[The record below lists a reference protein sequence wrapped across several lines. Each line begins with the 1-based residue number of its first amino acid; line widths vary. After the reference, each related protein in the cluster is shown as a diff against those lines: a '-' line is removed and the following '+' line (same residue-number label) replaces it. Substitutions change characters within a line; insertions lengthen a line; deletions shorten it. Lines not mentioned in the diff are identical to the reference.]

1 MKKRNMALAS
11 ARSIIHSTKI
21 KQFLIISSIS
31 RLFLV
36 RGNNSL
42 AAKLV
47 QVPLSRIKETL
58 DSEEKNHFSTLK
70 SQDFS
75 WDGLVSALL
84 SSSFPRKANLVVEWR
99 LEKFIKENEKN
110 QDSYSWLILLC
121 GKIHNIETASRI
133 FSAMEA
139 QGIKPTSS
147 VFNALI
153 SACLASNE
161 IVTALSLYELMEIS
175 EESKPDADTYTAF
188 ITAYASSG
196 NKEAMQ
202 AWYSARMDAG
212 YTPDPQT
219 YDALIFGCV
228 KSKDFSNAEKFYE
241 EMTLTGF
248 VPNLSILQNMLLVY
262 SEQRKFH
269 KIKEFMMFVFDGS
282 GIIDRRT
289 AKKVVALYL
298 ELGRVEDLEELL
310 VVLSNSNQ
318 ASDILSYV
326 HHAIIRMYVRADRLD
341 DVEFAV
347 GRMLQHG
354 MSFRFPDDVE
364 NVICLYFRQA
374 AYERLDLFL
383 ECIRDS
389 FTLRRSTYDLLV
401 AGYRRAGLQEKL
413 DMVIDEMKQNGF
425 VMS

>member
-241 EMTLTGF
+241 EMTLTG
-248 VPNLSILQNMLLVY
+248 
-262 SEQRKFH
+262 
-269 KIKEFMMFVFDGS
+269 
-282 GIIDRRT
+282 IIDRRT

>member
-1 MKKRNMALAS
+1 MKKRKMALAS
-11 ARSIIHSTKI
+11 ARSIIHSTKM
-21 KQFLIISSIS
+21 KQFLVISSIS
-31 RLFLV
+31 QLFLV

-58 DSEEKNHFSTLK
+58 DSEEKNPFSTLK

-99 LEKFIKENEKN
+99 LEKFIKKNEKN
-110 QDSYSWLILLC
+110 QDSYSRLILLC
-121 GKIHNIETASRI
+121 GKIHNIETAWRI
-133 FSAMEA
+133 FSTMEA

-153 SACLASNE
+153 SACLASNN

-175 EESKPDADTYTAF
+175 EEYKPDADTYTAF

-212 YTPDPQT
+212 YSPNPQT
-219 YDALIFGCV
+219 YDALIFGCI

-241 EMTLTGF
+241 EMTLPGF

-269 KIKEFMMFVFDGS
+269 KIKEYITFVLDGS
-282 GIIDRRT
+282 GNIDLCI
-289 AKKVVALYL
+289 AEKVVALYL
-298 ELGRVEDLEELL
+298 ELGRVDDLEDLL

-326 HHAIIRMYVRADRLD
+326 HHAIIRMYVQADRLD

-347 GRMLQHG
+347 GRMLKYG
-354 MSFRFPDDVE
+354 MSFRCPDDVE
-364 NVICLYFRQA
+364 KVIRLYFRQA

-389 FTLRRSTYDLLV
+389 CKLSRSTYDLLV
-401 AGYRRAGLQEKL
+401 AGYRRAGLQEKV
-413 DMVIDEMKQNGF
+413 DVVINKIKQKGF
-425 VMS
+425 ML

>member
-1 MKKRNMALAS
+1 MKKRKMALAS
-11 ARSIIHSTKI
+11 ARSIIHSTKM
-21 KQFLIISSIS
+21 KQFLVISSIS
-31 RLFLV
+31 QLFLV

-58 DSEEKNHFSTLK
+58 DSEEKNPFSTLK

-99 LEKFIKENEKN
+99 LEKFIKKNEKN
-110 QDSYSWLILLC
+110 QDSYSRLILLC
-121 GKIHNIETASRI
+121 GKIHNIETALRI
-133 FSAMEA
+133 FSTMEA

-153 SACLASNE
+153 SACLASNN

-175 EESKPDADTYTAF
+175 EEYKPDADTYTAF

-212 YTPDPQT
+212 YSPNPQT
-219 YDALIFGCV
+219 YDALIFGCI

-241 EMTLTGF
+241 EMTLAGF

-269 KIKEFMMFVFDGS
+269 KIKEYIMFVLDGS
-282 GIIDRRT
+282 GNIDLSI
-289 AKKVVALYL
+289 AEKVVALYL
-298 ELGRVEDLEELL
+298 ELGRVDDLEDLL

-326 HHAIIRMYVRADRLD
+326 HHAIIRMYVQADRLD

-347 GRMLQHG
+347 GRMLKYG
-354 MSFRFPDDVE
+354 MSFRCPDDVE
-364 NVICLYFRQA
+364 KVICLYFRQA

-389 FTLRRSTYDLLV
+389 CKLRRSTYDLLV
-401 AGYRRAGLQEKL
+401 AGYRRAGLQEKV
-413 DMVIDEMKQNGF
+413 DVVINKIKQKGF
-425 VMS
+425 ML

>member
-58 DSEEKNHFSTLK
+58 DSEEKIHFSTLK

-84 SSSFPRKANLVVEWR
+84 SSSFPRKANLHMPVQETRRQCKLGTR
-99 LEKFIKENEKN
+99 LE
-110 QDSYSWLILLC
+110 WML
-121 GKIHNIETASRI
+121 
-133 FSAMEA
+133 
-139 QGIKPTSS
+139 
-147 VFNALI
+147 
-153 SACLASNE
+153 
-161 IVTALSLYELMEIS
+161 
-175 EESKPDADTYTAF
+175 
-188 ITAYASSG
+188 G
-196 NKEAMQ
+196 N
-202 AWYSARMDAG
+202 
-212 YTPDPQT
+212 
-219 YDALIFGCV
+219 
-228 KSKDFSNAEKFYE
+228 
-241 EMTLTGF
+241 
-248 VPNLSILQNMLLVY
+248 
-262 SEQRKFH
+262 
-269 KIKEFMMFVFDGS
+269 
-282 GIIDRRT
+282 IDRRT
-289 AKKVVALYL
+289 VKKVVALYL

-326 HHAIIRMYVRADRLD
+326 HHAIIRMYVRAARLD

-347 GRMLQHG
+347 GRMLKHG